1 MSDKK
6 EKLQAYEAKLQA
18 LSIMTSRLSLASSL
32 GMQYNG
38 DRDIYQALGYPTNLK
53 YDDFILRYLRQ
64 DIGKAIVKR
73 PVDSTWKGKF
83 SIIEND
89 EEDTLF
95 EKAWDEL
102 SKRLKLKQSFI
113 RLDKLASLGKYG
125 VLFFG
130 FDDVVNSVDFMKP
143 VMPGKR
149 KLLYVKPLSEVSA
162 IIDSFETNPK
172 NPRYGL
178 PLYYTVTTTNLGSME
193 SQSFMV
199 HYSRILH
206 VTGETLESEYYG
218 IPVLEVVFNRLLD
231 LDKTVGGSGEMF
243 WRGARPGY
251 QGVVAPDTQISDDT
265 LEALKAQ
272 IDEYEHNL
280 RRILIN
286 QGIELSS
293 LSSQVTDPSNFVD
306 VQIQM
311 ISAVT
316 GIPKRILTG
325 SERGE
330 LSSSQDE
337 DSWNNHIAAR
347 REEYAE
353 EQIIHPFID
362 RCIETGVLPTPKEA
376 YSISWEKGH
385 SLSEKEEAEIGE
397 IKARILKEYTSNAVN
412 MAILP
417 EEIFLKKFLNF
428 TDDEISLLEKI
439 RDEMIQEE
447 QDMIEK
453 DKELEKQLKKELEEK
468 NIKSDLQA
476 YGEK

>member
-6 EKLQAYEAKLQA
+6 EKKNEIQAYEAKLQA
-18 LSIMTSRLSLASSL
+18 LSILSNRFSL
-32 GMQYNG
+32 GASLGVQYNG
-38 DRDIYQALGYPTNLK
+38 ERDIYQVLGYPLHLEYK
-53 YDDFILRYLRQ
+53 DFISRYLRQ

-83 SIIEND
+83 YVVEND
-89 EEDTLF
+89 EEDTPF
-95 EKAWDEL
+95 EKAWLQL
-102 SKRLKLKQSFI
+102 SKQLKLKQAFI
-113 RLDKLASLGKYG
+113 RLDKLVSLGKYG
-125 VLFFG
+125 VLFLG
-130 FDDVVNSVDFMKP
+130 FDDVIDSADFMKP
-143 VMPGKR
+143 VTPGKR
-149 KLLYVKPLSEVSA
+149 KLLYVKPLSESSA
-162 IIDSFETNPK
+162 VIDSFEMNPR

-178 PLYYTVTTTNLGSME
+178 PLYYVITVTNTGTNKM
-193 SQSFMV
+193 QSFTV
-199 HYSRILH
+199 HYSRVLH
-206 VTGETLESEYYG
+206 VTGETLESECYG
-218 IPVLEVVFNRLLD
+218 VPILEVVFNRLLD

-251 QGVVAPDTQISDDT
+251 QGVAAPDTQISDDT
-265 LEALKAQ
+265 LEALKTQ

-293 LSSQVTDPSNFVD
+293 LASQVVDPSNFVD

-337 DSWNNHIAAR
+337 DSWNNIIAAR

-362 RCIETGVLPTPKEA
+362 KCIETGVLPTPKED
-376 YSISWEKGH
+376 YSINWEKGH

-412 MAILP
+412 MSILP

-428 TDDEISLLEKI
+428 TDDEVALLEKI

-447 QDMIEK
+447 QDIIEE
-453 DKELEKQLKKELEEK
+453 DNELEEQLKKELEEEY
-468 NIKSDLQA
+468 IK
-476 YGEK
+476 GEK